1 MTAVKLAS
9 KLSNQALD
17 GLAEYVPGL
26 YANPGKRVIA
36 IVELAH
42 IERNQPAPDED
53 KEASVTLGIKHLEIA
68 NPEQENAVRQALRA
82 LYTLRTAYGSLTEA
96 ADVELGEETLRRC
109 AGELSVI
116 EAARLHVAIERWA
129 EFAGKVLHD
138 DRLSAGTLRQ
148 ELRTLADGLRAA
160 IHADVLVKG

>member
-9 KLSNQALD
+9 KLANQALE
-17 GLAEYVPGL
+17 GLAEHIPGL
-26 YANPGKRVIA
+26 YANPGRRVVA
-36 IVELAH
+36 IIELAH

-53 KEASVTLGIKHLEIA
+53 KEASVTLGIKHMEIA
-68 NPEQENAVRQALRA
+68 NTEQENNIRQALRA
-82 LYTLRTAYGSLTEA
+82 LYTPRTAWGSLTET

-109 AGELSVI
+109 AGELTAI
-116 EAARLHVAIERWA
+116 EAARLHVAIDRWA
-129 EFAGKVLHD
+129 EFASKVLHD